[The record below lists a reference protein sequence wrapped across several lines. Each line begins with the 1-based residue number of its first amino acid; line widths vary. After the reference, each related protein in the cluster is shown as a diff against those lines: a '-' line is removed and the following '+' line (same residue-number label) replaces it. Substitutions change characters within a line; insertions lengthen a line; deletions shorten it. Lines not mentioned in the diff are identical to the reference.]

1 MPNPVPAFRES
12 ARRPPRW
19 SGRRHRTPAIRSEL
33 SRCQPCSAG
42 RQHHRYV
49 LGDRRTRSKT
59 LEVIREIIPSVRR
72 VAVLPNSTDPFTK
85 SFLKQIGIGAQ
96 IQGLEI
102 QVIMIKGADEP
113 IAAFASI
120 KKNAADAVIVQPSL
134 PRIRVADLALKY
146 RVLVIAPSDSFAAEG
161 GLAAYAASQ
170 SEMAARS
177 AAIIGKILKAANRP
191 TCRSSNRRNLS

>member
-19 SGRRHRTPAIRSEL
+19 SGRRHRTSDPVGTGLVASLARPDGNITGTSSTTAEL
-33 SRCQPCSAG
+33 G
-42 RQHHRYV
+42 
-49 LGDRRTRSKT
+49 SKT

-72 VAVLPNSTDPFTK
+72 VAVLANSTDPFTK
-85 SFLKQIGIGAQ
+85 SFLEQIGIGAQ
-96 IQGLEI
+96 TQGLEI

-113 IAAFASI
+113 IAAFSSI

-146 RVLVIAPSDSFAAEG
+146 RVLVIAPSDSYAAEG
-161 GLAAYAASQ
+161 GLAAY
-170 SEMAARS
+170 
-177 AAIIGKILKAANRP
+177 
-191 TCRSSNRRNLS
+191 